1 MSSTEA
7 IEQAIKDIIVGIVHC
22 DPEDLKP
29 DATWK
34 DMEADSLDLVQVLV
48 ALEDKYGIE
57 ISDEDAENLTNFGD
71 MVKYIEAHV
80 KS

>member
-1 MSSTEA
+1 MSSTESL
-7 IEQAIKDIIVGIVHC
+7 EQAIKDIIVGIVHC
-22 DPEDLKP
+22 DPEILKP
-29 DATWK
+29 DTTWK

-57 ISDEDAENLTNFGD
+57 ISDEDAEKLSNFGD
-71 MVKYIEAHV
+71 MINYIAEHV

>member
-1 MSSTEA
+1 MASTESV
-7 IEQAIKDIIVGIVHC
+7 EQTVKDIIVGIVHC
-22 DPEDLKP
+22 SPDDLKP

-57 ISDEDAENLTNFGD
+57 ISDEDAEKFTNFGD
-71 MVKYIEAHV
+71 MVKYIEERVAG
-80 KS
+80 

>member
-1 MSSTEA
+1 MSSTESV
-7 IEQAIKDIIVGIVHC
+7 EQAVKDIIVGIVHC
-22 DPEDLKP
+22 DPETLKP
-29 DATWK
+29 DTTWK

-57 ISDEDAENLTNFGD
+57 ISDEDAEKLSNFGD
-71 MVKYIEAHV
+71 MIKYIAEHV